1 MMNSISLLGP
11 LLRVG
16 VLGQG
21 APDVVE
27 LAEHIEFLDFTKIFA
42 AIFFIVAAFVLNR
55 VINATLEKLGE
66 GQAKRRLF
74 FKKVASFTRLGIF
87 IGAAYMVLATFLDF
101 EEDRTALIGLGGTL
115 AVAIGFALKDTA
127 SSLMAGI
134 LILFDQPFQVGDRV
148 AFGEYYGEVKEIG
161 LRSVRIVTLDDSEVS
176 IPNNKFLT
184 EAVSSANAGA
194 LDMMVEM
201 RFYIAMSADFELAKQ
216 LVYEACITS
225 KYVFLS
231 KPVTMRVWDH
241 ITPPAFSTMI
251 LCQAYV
257 IDTRYEKAFLSD
269 VMERVKKAFKEQRIH
284 YPYSRQYTVRS
295 DDWHDY
301 DPPAAMT
308 SSLEDGL
315 LHGPNQALNHRGKSR
330 DLAAP
335 GIIDKV

>member
-1 MMNSISLLGP
+1 MINSIP
-11 LLRVG
+11 LMLPLIQFG
-16 VLGQG
+16 VLGQVG
-21 APDVVE
+21 ADVAD
-27 LAEHIEFLDFTKIFA
+27 LAEHIEFLDLTKIFA
-42 AIFFIVAAFVLNR
+42 AVFYIVAAFVINR
-55 VINATLEKLGE
+55 VLNATLEKLGE

-87 IGAAYMVLATFLDF
+87 IFAAYLVVATFLDF

-201 RFYIAMSADFELAKQ
+201 RFFIAMSADFELAKQ

-231 KPVTMRVWDH
+231 KPVVMRVRDEV
-241 ITPPAFSTMI
+241 TPLAFATLVM
-251 LCQAYV
+251 CKAYV
-257 IDTRYEKAFLSD
+257 IDARYERAFLSD
-269 VMERVKKAFKEQRIH
+269 VMERVKKAFKEHRIH
-284 YPYSRQYTVRS
+284 YPYTREYSVRS
-295 DDWHDY
+295 DDWRDY
-301 DPPAAMT
+301 EPPSRPAPLAADSLLHRSNRALT
-308 SSLEDGL
+308 SSDSPRELPL
-315 LHGPNQALNHRGKSR
+315 
-330 DLAAP
+330 P